1 LVVLPTV
8 ELLAA
13 LSIVF
18 PITWSTDTAWF
29 LSAKVEG
36 LVVNSEV
43 IFIKLSFFLK
53 KIKILNNIN
62 NIKLPQDWANN
73 EVGASNKQDYKI
85 FKNWGAVSL
94 VKFAAA
100 IVEALSTRLATM
112 DALLF

>member
-1 LVVLPTV
+1 MVVLPTV

-43 IFIKLSFFLK
+43 IFIKLS
-53 KIKILNNIN
+53 
-62 NIKLPQDWANN
+62 QDWANN